1 MRRRGSANH
10 GWLAKLTVCLAL
22 LAAAPATAEEY
33 DLVLDE
39 MSFTADGKSF
49 DALAINGSVPGP
61 ALNFTEGEV
70 AVINVQN
77 NLSEPASLHWHGL
90 LVPARMDGV
99 PGLNGFTAIPPGGTF
114 TYRFRVRQSG
124 TYWYH
129 SHSLGQEQMGIYGAI
144 VVTPKDREPV
154 KADRDYVVLLSDAT
168 PEHPDRILRN
178 LKVDPGYYN
187 NAKRTLPDFVAD
199 AQKNGLSDAVDDR
212 LAWGEM
218 RMDPTDLAD
227 VTGYT
232 FLVNGKGPADNW
244 TGLFKP
250 GERVRLRII
259 DGSAMSIFDVR
270 IPGAQMIVVAADGQ
284 SVQPIPVDEFRIAP
298 GETYDVVVVP
308 KDETP
313 LTLFAEAIDRSGF
326 ARATLAPREG
336 MSGEI
341 PAMRPRALL
350 TMDDMGAAH
359 GADPHA
365 GHAQSGAM
373 GAKDHATMDHSA
385 HGMAMKH
392 AEPDAPPPQP
402 QGWKSGAPG
411 TSRVLSY
418 ADLKSATPHPASP
431 PITRE
436 LTMRLGGSMERYIW
450 TLDGVQ
456 HHDAQPIK
464 VKHGERIRITFVNET
479 MMAHPMHLHGMFFE
493 LEQGDAARYPKKH
506 TVMVPPGQSVAILL
520 TADEFGKWALHCHLL
535 FHMLSGMMT
544 ELTVLDED
552 GEAPPWY

>member
-1 MRRRGSANH
+1 MRRRVSANH
-10 GWLAKLTVCLAL
+10 GWLAALAVGLAL
-22 LAAAPATAEEY
+22 AASPARAQTF

-39 MSFTADGKSF
+39 TSLTADGQSF

-61 ALNFTEGEV
+61 TLNFIEGEV

-77 NLSEPASLHWHGL
+77 NLDEPASLHWHGL

-99 PGLNGFTAIPPGGTF
+99 PGLNGFTAIPPGGAF

-187 NAKRTLPDFVAD
+187 NAKRTLPDFIAD
-199 AQKNGLSDAVDDR
+199 AEQDGVGNAIDDR

-244 TGLFKP
+244 TGIVKA
-250 GERVRLRII
+250 GERVRLRVI

-270 IPGAQMIVVAADGQ
+270 IPGAQMIVIAADGQ
-284 SVQPIPVDEFRIAP
+284 NVQPVPIDEFRIAP

-308 KDETP
+308 KDDTP
-313 LTLFAEAIDRSGF
+313 LTFFAEAIDRTGF
-326 ARATLAPREG
+326 ARATLAPRAG
-336 MSGEI
+336 MTGEI

-350 TMDDMGAAH
+350 TMSDMGAAH
-359 GADPHA
+359 DMNMRA
-365 GHAQSGAM
+365 GHAPATSSTSA
-373 GAKDHATMDHSA
+373 DHAAMDHSA
-385 HGMAMKH
+385 HDMAAMQS
-392 AEPDAPPPQP
+392 APETPSEEPK
-402 QGWKSGAPG
+402 GWAAGAPG

-418 ADLKSATPHPASP
+418 ADLKSATPHESSPAV
-431 PITRE
+431 TRE
-436 LTMRLGGSMERYIW
+436 ITMHLGGSMERYIW

-464 VKHGERIRITFVNET
+464 VKHGDRVRIKFVNET

-506 TVMVPPGQSVAILL
+506 TVMVPPGQSVSVLL